1 MTPTIITAT
10 LDHIADL
17 VPLFDAYRVFY
28 KQPSDREAARTFLR
42 ERLYLGE
49 SMIFLAYSEDRPVGF
64 TQLYPLFSS
73 TSMKRIWL
81 LNDLYV
87 VPDMRGQRIGELL
100 IQRAAD
106 FARSFGATKLE
117 LSTQTT
123 NLSGQKLY
131 ERVGFVRDT
140 EFYSYELNLM

>member
-1 MTPTIITAT
+1 MSPTIITAT
-10 LDHIADL
+10 LDHIEDL

-28 KQPSDREAARTFLR
+28 KQQSDPEGSRTFLR

-49 SMIFLAYSEDRPVGF
+49 SMIFLAYNEDRPVGF

-87 VPDMRGQRIGELL
+87 VPDMRGQRIGEQL

-140 EFYSYELNLM
+140 EFYAYDLML

>member
-10 LDHIADL
+10 LDHIEDL

-28 KQPSDREAARTFLR
+28 KQQSDPEAARAFLS

-49 SMIFLAYSEDRPVGF
+49 SMIFLAYHEGRPVGF

-87 VPDMRGQRIGELL
+87 VPDLRGQRIGEQL

-106 FARSFGATKLE
+106 VMRSFGAVRLK

-140 EFYSYELNLM
+140 DFYYYNLDL

>member
-1 MTPTIITAT
+1 MSAIIITAT
-10 LDHIADL
+10 LDHIEDL

-28 KQPSDREAARTFLR
+28 KQQSDPEVARTFLR

-49 SMIFLAYSEDRPVGF
+49 SMIFLAYHEGRPVGF

-87 VPDMRGQRIGELL
+87 VPDMRGQRIGEQL
-100 IQRAAD
+100 IKRAAD
-106 FARSFGATKLE
+106 FARSFGAAKLK

-140 EFYSYELNLM
+140 EFYAYELNLT

>member
-1 MTPTIITAT
+1 MSSAIITAT
-10 LDHIADL
+10 LDQIEDL

-28 KQPSDREAARTFLR
+28 KQPSDLEAARTFLS

-49 SMIFLAYSEDRPVGF
+49 SMIFLAYHEGRPVGF

-87 VPDMRGQRIGELL
+87 VPDLRGQRIGEQL

-106 FARSFGATKLE
+106 VMRSFGAVRLK

-140 EFYSYELNLM
+140 EFYAYNLDLS

>member
-10 LDHIADL
+10 LDQIEDL

-28 KQPSDREAARTFLR
+28 KQQSDPEAARTFLSQ
-42 ERLYLGE
+42 RLYLGE
-49 SMIFLAYSEDRPVGF
+49 SMIFLAYHEGRPVGF

-87 VPDMRGQRIGELL
+87 VPDLRGQRIGEQL

-106 FARSFGATKLE
+106 VMRSFGAVRLK
-117 LSTQTT
+117 LSTQNT

-140 EFYSYELNLM
+140 DFYYYNLDL

>member
-1 MTPTIITAT
+1 MPLTIITAT
-10 LDHIADL
+10 LDQIEDL

-28 KQPSDREAARTFLR
+28 KQQSDPEAARKFLR

-49 SMIFLAYSEDRPVGF
+49 NMIFLAYIEDRPVGF

-87 VPDMRGQRIGELL
+87 VPDMRGQRIGEQL

-106 FARSFGATKLE
+106 FARSFGAAKLK

-140 EFYSYELNLM
+140 EFYAYDLTL

>member
-1 MTPTIITAT
+1 MSPTIITAT
-10 LDHIADL
+10 LDQIEDL

-28 KQPSDREAARTFLR
+28 KQQSDLEAARTFLR

-49 SMIFLAYSEDRPVGF
+49 SMIFLAYNEDKAVGF

-73 TSMKRIWL
+73 SLMKRIWL

-87 VPDMRGQRIGELL
+87 VPDMRGQRIGEQL

-106 FARSFGATKLE
+106 FARSFGAARLE

-123 NLSGQKLY
+123 NVSGQKLY

-140 EFYSYELNLM
+140 EFYSYDLKL

>member
-1 MTPTIITAT
+1 MSSAIITAT
-10 LDHIADL
+10 LDQIEDL

-28 KQPSDREAARTFLR
+28 KQPSDLEAARTFLS

-49 SMIFLAYSEDRPVGF
+49 SMIFLAYLDKRAVGF

-87 VPDMRGQRIGELL
+87 VPDMRGQRIGEQL

-106 FARSFGATKLE
+106 VMRSFGAVRLK

-140 EFYSYELNLM
+140 EFYYYSLEL

>member
-10 LDHIADL
+10 LDHIDDL
-17 VPLFDAYRVFY
+17 APLFDAYRMFY
-28 KQPSDREAARTFLR
+28 GQQSDIERAHAFLR

-49 SMIFLAYSEDRPVGF
+49 SMIFLAYVDEKPIGF

-73 TSMKRIWL
+73 TFTARIWL

-87 VPDMRGQRIGELL
+87 VPDMRGQRIGEQL
-100 IQRAAD
+100 ILRAAD
-106 FARSFGATKLE
+106 FARSFGANKLT
-117 LSTQTT
+117 LATQTT

-140 EFYSYELNLM
+140 EFYHYALKL